1 MNFSGV
7 YEKQGLKVALEQKI
21 TSSVNAVTEQE
32 NMAAKS
38 VLTQLDCQD
47 IPGTNCYCDSLAE
60 EEIGKR
66 IAPFGPEGL
75 HFLDSGNYHYLTK
88 LWLELVKEPFELLV
102 FDHHTDM
109 QRPAFGGILSCG
121 GWIREALETNENLKH
136 VILVGPPQSAMEET
150 KKELLEDGEEL
161 IGKVTW
167 ISEEEFL
174 QNVEKPSG
182 IQKLCGQCKETA
194 IGSDE
199 NASLPLYI
207 SIDKD
212 VLSES
217 EGKTNWDQGNVVLGQ
232 VLHFIDA
239 YMQQVQGRQLIGV
252 DVCGED
258 PETDSEEV
266 QAVCRTASEK
276 ICRFIA
282 TLFKTPGTINADLMT
297 DEQLHEKLQKGYDDM
312 QAGRVQ
318 DAVSVFA
325 RYDKK

>member
-1 MNFSGV
+1 M
-7 YEKQGLKVALEQKI
+7 
-21 TSSVNAVTEQE
+21 
-32 NMAAKS
+32 
-38 VLTQLDCQD
+38 DCQD

-66 IAPFGPEGL
+66 IVPFGPEGL

-136 VILVGPPQSAMEET
+136 VILVGPPETAMEET
-150 KKELLEDGEEL
+150 KRELLEDGEEL
-161 IGKVTW
+161 IRKVTW

-174 QNVEKPSG
+174 QNVEKPDG
-182 IQKLCGQCKETA
+182 IKKLCGQCKENDLGA
-194 IGSDE
+194 DE
-199 NASLPLYI
+199 KDPLPLYI

-212 VLSES
+212 ILSES
-217 EGKTNWDQGNVVLGQ
+217 EGKTNWDQGNVASNQ

-239 YMQQVQGRQLIGV
+239 YMQQTPDKTLIGV

-258 PETDSEEV
+258 PEADSEEV
-266 QAVCRTASEK
+266 QAVCRETSEK
-276 ICRFIA
+276 ISSFVM
-282 TLFKTPGTINADLMT
+282 TLFKAD
-297 DEQLHEKLQKGYDDM
+297 
-312 QAGRVQ
+312 
-318 DAVSVFA
+318 
-325 RYDKK
+325 